1 MEKGKIFDEF
11 YDYFKNNFGDKFN
24 KLMDYSPMNWI
35 DNEAELLSM
44 VRTAFLNFCEEN
56 EVKLSEELLTT
67 IILFS
72 TQVFDELNKS
82 RKKNEMPYDH

>member
-1 MEKGKIFDEF
+1 MEKEKIFDEF
-11 YDYFKNNFGDKFN
+11 YNYFKNNFGDKFN
-24 KLMDYSPMNWI
+24 KLMDFSPMNWI

-72 TQVFDELNKS
+72 TQVFDELNKN
-82 RKKNEMPYDH
+82 RYKNEIKYDH